1 MPFGGQITLE
11 KGVRVYT
18 SYSIPFFIAHTKYLI
33 SDSLAFTWF
42 GHDTYAQAHLA
53 NPFAAVKT
61 NTRLPG
67 AAAHIN
73 RCFLRFVGADN
84 IPHSQLRQGLMTV
97 WRRRLNVR
105 TTVLYRR
112 ESRDSYWV
120 IGREDFVVSWTVWS
134 SELRPLKRFSLAHQP
149 SAASSCQ

>member
-18 SYSIPFFIAHTKYLI
+18 SYSIPFFIAHTKYLT

-61 NTRLPG
+61 DTSLPG
-67 AAAHIN
+67 AAVYSN
-73 RCFLRFVGADN
+73 RCFLQFVGADN
-84 IPHSQLRQGLMTV
+84 ITRSQLRQGLMTV
-97 WRRRLNVR
+97 RRRPPNVR
-105 TTVLYRR
+105 TTILYRR
-112 ESRDSYWV
+112 ESRDSYWA
-120 IGREDFVVSWTVWS
+120 IGREDFMVSWTV
-134 SELRPLKRFSLAHQP
+134 
-149 SAASSCQ
+149 

>member
-1 MPFGGQITLE
+1 MPFRGQVILE
-11 KGVRVYT
+11 KGVRVHT
-18 SYSIPFFIAHTKYLI
+18 NCSIPFFIAHTKYLT
-33 SDSLAFTWF
+33 SDSIEFIWA
-42 GHDTYAQAHLA
+42 GPDTYSQAHLA

-134 SELRPLKRFSLAHQP
+134 SGLRPLKRFSLAHQP
-149 SAASSCQ
+149 SIASSCQ